1 MKFTQD
7 DQSQGYVIHAY
18 ENGRVN
24 ISGKDYHDSLILL
37 PRQIIEHWRPDS
49 FDTLTGEDFLE
60 IAALQ
65 PELLLLGTGATH
77 LFPHPSL
84 LQPLADSGIGVESM
98 TTAAACRTYN
108 ILMSEGR
115 RVAAAL
121 LITH

>member
-18 ENGRVN
+18 ENGRIAIN
-24 ISGKDYHDSLILL
+24 GKDYHDSLILL

-49 FDTLTGEDFLE
+49 FDTLTREDFSE
-60 IAALQ
+60 IAELA

-77 LFPHPSL
+77 RFPQPSL
-84 LQPLADSGIGVESM
+84 LQPLADLGIGVESM

-121 LITH
+121 LI